1 MTPLYQDQDSWGAGT
16 NGSTTQEIK
25 LMLLNGIP
33 TRRSVHLCNG
43 GLRCE
48 MFDEKLLEGY
58 KRKDGDDMDKTKQI
72 FQAEQAR
79 NEADGE
85 TVLAA
90 TETYDFKSI
99 PLFLLIL
106 MLCPDSIA

>member
-1 MTPLYQDQDSWGAGT
+1 
-16 NGSTTQEIK
+16 
-25 LMLLNGIP
+25 
-33 TRRSVHLCNG
+33 VHLCNG
-43 GLRCE
+43 GLQCE

-58 KRKDGDDMDKTKQI
+58 ERKDADDMDKMKQI

-79 NEADGE
+79 NEAGGE

-90 TETYDFKSI
+90 TETYGFKLI

-106 MLCPDSIA
+106 MLCPDFIA